1 MAGIFER
8 ASLKGMSLPNRFVR
22 SATWEGMAATDGS
35 CTKRLID
42 LMVQL
47 AKGGVGLIISGH
59 TYISPEGQAGPRHL
73 LIHDDRFIP
82 GLLEMTTA
90 VHKAGGKIVLQIG
103 HAGSQSDV
111 ELTGQQPMAPSSLF
125 VESKG
130 YFCRAMTIQD
140 IRMVVNAFGQAA
152 LRAQKAGFDGIQI
165 HAAHGYLLSEFLS
178 PFFNK
183 REDEYGGDIEDRT
196 RIVREVLQS
205 IRKCVGPDLP
215 VLFKLNS
222 SDFLTGGQDIEGMLA
237 TASILEKDGA
247 DAVELSGGTLFS
259 GRNNP
264 MRKGK
269 IESEEDEVFYL
280 DAARRYK
287 ESISMPLMLV
297 GGIRSLSVSEHLVAD
312 NLADYVSLSR
322 PLIREPGLINR
333 WKSGD
338 TCKAECQSD
347 NLCYKA
353 AQSGEGVHCVVEK
366 RRKDRGPEGPS

>member
-8 ASLKGMSLPNRFVR
+8 TRIKGMSLPNRFVR
-22 SATWEGMAATDGS
+22 SATWEGMAANDGS

-73 LIHDDRFIP
+73 TIYHDKFIP
-82 GLLEMTTA
+82 GLLEMTAA
-90 VHKAGGKIVLQIG
+90 VHNVGGKIVLQIG

-111 ELTGQQPMAPSSLF
+111 ELTGQQPMAPSSFF
-125 VESKG
+125 VENKG
-130 YFCRAMTIQD
+130 YFCKAMTIKD

-152 LRAQKAGFDGIQI
+152 LRAQKAGCDGIQI

-183 REDEYGGDIEDRT
+183 REDEYGGDTENRT

-205 IRKCVGPDLP
+205 IRECVGLDLP
-215 VLFKLNS
+215 VLIKLNS
-222 SDFLTGGQDIEGMLA
+222 SDFLPGGQDIDGMLA
-237 TASILEKDGA
+237 TASILEKDGV
-247 DAVELSGGTLFS
+247 DAIELSGGTLYS
-259 GRNNP
+259 GRNSP
-264 MRKGK
+264 IRKCK

-287 ESISMPLMLV
+287 GKIGVPLMLV
-297 GGIRSLSVSEHLVAD
+297 GGIRSLSVSERLVRE
-312 NLADYVSLSR
+312 NLADYVSISR
-322 PLIREPGLINR
+322 PLIREPELINR

-338 TCKAECQSD
+338 TRKAECESD

-353 AQSGEGVHCVVEK
+353 ALSGEGIHCVVEK
-366 RRKDRGPEGPS
+366 RRKDK